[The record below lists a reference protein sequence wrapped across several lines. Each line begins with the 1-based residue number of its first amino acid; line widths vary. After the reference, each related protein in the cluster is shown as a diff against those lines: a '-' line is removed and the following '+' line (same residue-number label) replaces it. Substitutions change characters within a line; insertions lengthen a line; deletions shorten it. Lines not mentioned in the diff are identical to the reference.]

1 MTIFIIIGAV
11 GLVLLLLSLVLGEV
25 FELADGDISGTSI
38 GAGAVVF
45 GACGAIV
52 TVNRLPMVLAY
63 VAAAVFALLAMVGFQ
78 KVVSRLRDTE
88 DGQPR
93 TVTGTSGV
101 VTATIPTAG
110 NGEVS
115 LDDPRELERRLAW
128 ADAEIATGTRI
139 VVLEQSGSRVK
150 VAPVTAATP
159 SAPAATDA

>member
-1 MTIFIIIGAV
+1 
-11 GLVLLLLSLVLGEV
+11 
-25 FELADGDISGTSI
+25 
-38 GAGAVVF
+38 
-45 GACGAIV
+45 
-52 TVNRLPMVLAY
+52 
-63 VAAAVFALLAMVGFQ
+63 MVGFQ

-101 VTATIPTAG
+101 VTATIPASG

-115 LDDPRELERRLAW
+115 LDDPLELERRLAW

-150 VAPVTAATP
+150 VAPVPATTP
-159 SAPAATDA
+159 SAPAASDA